1 MRKKEN
7 RFQCLTVATQ
17 HNRMNCSLYLPTPTQ
32 PRQGRGSAQEPPCA
46 REIFCVHSCVQG
58 HCICKLDPKGG
69 IRVRGAGWRQRLREA
84 RKWAHLH
91 CGRKGR
97 TTVASLEYMRPA
109 GPLGPG
115 QNHGRLSH
123 EIAVAEDVLDDKRCL
138 TASWYENVAHA
149 WSSGSCWKGRGPLQY
164 TCRSSRSMSNMSS
177 QLAVSEQSN
186 SLNCWWLHMYSMWG
200 LNPRPMAYKTIALTT
215 ELRELLTTS

>member
-1 MRKKEN
+1 MRAGALHLQARPE
-7 RFQCLTVATQ
+7 RW
-17 HNRMNCSLYLPTPTQ
+17 H
-32 PRQGRGSAQEPPCA
+32 PCA
-46 REIFCVHSCVQG
+46 RCWMETAPARGKDMGSHPLWGEGENNS
-58 HCICKLDPKGG
+58 CKLG
-69 IRVRGAGWRQRLREA
+69 VHAT
-84 RKWAHLH
+84 
-91 CGRKGR
+91 C
-97 TTVASLEYMRPA
+97 

-177 QLAVSEQSN
+177 QLAISEQSN
-186 SLNCWWLHMYSMWG
+186 SLNCWWLHMYSLWG
-200 LNPRPMAYKTIALTT
+200 LNPRSMAHKTIALTT
-215 ELRELLTTS
+215 ELRELLTTSALLAQWLERGSYEP

>member
-1 MRKKEN
+1 MSKEPLVCASQAQEGAKLRRKEN
-7 RFQCLTVATQ
+7 RFQCPAVATQ

-46 REIFCVHSCVQG
+46 REIFCVPSCVQG

-84 RKWAHLH
+84 RTWAHIH
-91 CGRKGR
+91 CGGRGR

-109 GPLGPG
+109 GPWALVKTMEGFPTKS
-115 QNHGRLSH
+115 RLPKMS
-123 EIAVAEDVLDDKRCL
+123 L
-138 TASWYENVAHA
+138 TTHA

-186 SLNCWWLHMYSMWG
+186 SLNCWWLHMYS
-200 LNPRPMAYKTIALTT
+200 L
-215 ELRELLTTS
+215 